1 MEFITSI
8 NKISLMV
15 MDHNFQ
21 VSNIIITYGLIPV
34 NDKRVEI
41 YALLIDKTFIL
52 VICLLKTLHDTI
64 LLCHH

>member
-1 MEFITSI
+1 
-8 NKISLMV
+8 MV